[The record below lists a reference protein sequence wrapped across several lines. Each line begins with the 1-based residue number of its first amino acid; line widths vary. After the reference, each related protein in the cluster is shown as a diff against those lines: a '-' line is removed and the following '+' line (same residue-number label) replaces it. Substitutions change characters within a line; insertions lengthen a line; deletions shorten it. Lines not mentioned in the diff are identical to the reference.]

1 MLNLIDELENLLQ
14 HSIRVPA
21 SGKLLVDEAVVR
33 QIVGE
38 MREAVPDE
46 VRMGQRIA
54 SERERVLADARAQA
68 RRMLEEAQAQLNTR
82 LDDQAVVQAARQ
94 RAREIHGEAEQRAAG
109 LRADANSYVLAQL
122 GALESR
128 LQRLLR
134 EVQAGQRS
142 LGSSTGD
149 RQEGTA
155 TARETASQTSS
166 GQDRGGKMSESGGK
180 S

>member
-21 SGKLLVDEAVVR
+21 SGKLLVDDAVAR
-33 QIVGE
+33 QILAE

-46 VRMGQRIA
+46 ARLGQRIA
-54 SERERVLADARAQA
+54 GERERVLADARSQA
-68 RRMLEEAQAQLNTR
+68 RRMLEEAQAQLNAR

-94 RAREIHGEAEQRAAG
+94 RAREIHTEAEQRADG
-109 LRADANSYVLAQL
+109 LRADANSYVLGQL

-142 LGSSTGD
+142 LGGSAGD
-149 RQEGTA
+149 RKEGA
-155 TARETASQTSS
+155 NPREPSSHTSYGREAGDASEKGS
-166 GQDRGGKMSESGGK
+166 
-180 S
+180 

>member
-21 SGKLLVDEAVVR
+21 SGKILVDEAVVR
-33 QIVGE
+33 QILGE

-46 VRMGQRIA
+46 ARLGQRIA
-54 SERERVLADARAQA
+54 SERERILADARAQA
-68 RRMLEEAQAQLNTR
+68 RRMLEEAQAQLNAR

-94 RAREIHGEAEQRAAG
+94 RAREMHAEAEQRAAG
-109 LRADANSYVLAQL
+109 LRTDANSYVMSQL

-142 LGSSTGD
+142 LGGTTSD
-149 RQEGTA
+149 RQEGA
-155 TARETASQTSS
+155 FPSREPASPVSS
-166 GQDRGGKMSESGGK
+166 GQDQTDLSESGG
-180 S
+180 

>member
-21 SGKLLVDEAVVR
+21 SGKILVDEAVIR
-33 QIVGE
+33 QLLGE

-46 VRMGQRIA
+46 ARLGQRIA
-54 SERERVLADARAQA
+54 SERERILADARAQA
-68 RRMLEEAQAQLNTR
+68 RRMLEEAQTHLNAR

-94 RAREIHGEAEQRAAG
+94 RAREIHAEAEQRAAG
-109 LRADANSYVLAQL
+109 LRADANSYVGGQL

-142 LGSSTGD
+142 LAGGAGE
-149 RQEGTA
+149 RQGASA
-155 TARETASQTSS
+155 TRSPSQDNSEP
-166 GQDRGGKMSESGGK
+166 GGRS
-180 S
+180 

>member
-21 SGKLLVDEAVVR
+21 SGKILVDEAVVR
-33 QIVGE
+33 QILGE
-38 MREAVPDE
+38 MRESVPDE
-46 VRMGQRIA
+46 ARLGQRIA

-68 RRMLEEAQAQLNTR
+68 RRMLEEAQAQLNAR

-94 RAREIHGEAEQRAAG
+94 RAREIQAEGEQRAAG

-142 LGSSTGD
+142 LGGNAAE
-149 RQEGTA
+149 RREGGA
-155 TARETASQTSS
+155 TERETVSTTSS
-166 GQDRGGKMSESGGK
+166 GQNKADKTELGGRS
-180 S
+180 

>member
-1 MLNLIDELENLLQ
+1 MLNLIDELENVLQ

-21 SGKLLVDEAVVR
+21 SGKILVDEAVVR
-33 QIVGE
+33 QILGE
-38 MREAVPDE
+38 LREAVPDE
-46 VRMGQRIA
+46 ARLGQRIA

-68 RRMLEEAQAQLNTR
+68 RRMLEEAQAQLNAR

-94 RAREIHGEAEQRAAG
+94 RAREIHAEAEQRAAS
-109 LRADANSYVLAQL
+109 LRTDANSYVLGQL

-142 LGSSTGD
+142 LGGNTGD
-149 RQEGTA
+149 RSEGAAIT
-155 TARETASQTSS
+155 RGPASLVSS
-166 GQDRGGKMSESGGK
+166 GQGKGDKSETGSRA
-180 S
+180 

>member
-1 MLNLIDELENLLQ
+1 
-14 HSIRVPA
+14 
-21 SGKLLVDEAVVR
+21 
-33 QIVGE
+33 

-46 VRMGQRIA
+46 ARLGQRIA
-54 SERERVLADARAQA
+54 SERERVLADARTQA
-68 RRMLEEAQAQLNTR
+68 RRMLEEAQAQLNAR

-94 RAREIHGEAEQRAAG
+94 RAREIQAEAEQRAGG
-109 LRADANSYVLAQL
+109 LRSDANSYVLAQL

-142 LGSSTGD
+142 LGGGD
-149 RQEGTA
+149 RREGLVTE
-155 TARETASQTSS
+155 RETASQGSA
-166 GQDRGGKMSESGGK
+166 GQAGKSESGGR

>member
-14 HSIRVPA
+14 RSIRVPA
-21 SGKLLVDEAVVR
+21 SGKLLVDEAVAR
-33 QIVGE
+33 QILAE

-46 VRMGQRIA
+46 ARLGQRIA
-54 SERERVLADARAQA
+54 SERERVLADARSQA
-68 RRMLEEAQAQLNTR
+68 RRMLEEAQAQLNGR

-94 RAREIHGEAEQRAAG
+94 RAREIHAEAEQRAAG
-109 LRADANSYVLAQL
+109 LRTDANSYVLAQL

-142 LGSSTGD
+142 LGGGSADRRESS
-149 RQEGTA
+149 A
-155 TARETASQTSS
+155 TARGSALPASY
-166 GQDRGGKMSESGGK
+166 GRDEGDMSETGS
-180 S
+180 

>member
-21 SGKLLVDEAVVR
+21 SGKVLVDEAVVR
-33 QIVGE
+33 QILGE

-46 VRMGQRIA
+46 ARLGQRIA

-68 RRMLEEAQAQLNTR
+68 RRMLEEAQAQLNAR

-94 RAREIHGEAEQRAAG
+94 RAREIHAEAEQRAAG
-109 LRADANSYVLAQL
+109 LRTDANSYVMGQL

-142 LGSSTGD
+142 LGGNTAD
-149 RQEGTA
+149 RPEGTS
-155 TARETASQTSS
+155 TTRETASS
-166 GQDRGGKMSESGGK
+166 GQGRGDLSDSG
-180 S
+180 SRS

>member
-21 SGKLLVDEAVVR
+21 SGKVLVDEAVVR
-33 QIVGE
+33 QILAE
-38 MREAVPDE
+38 MREAIPDE
-46 VRMGQRIA
+46 ARLGQRIA
-54 SERERVLADARAQA
+54 SERERVLADARSQA
-68 RRMLEEAQAQLNTR
+68 RRMLEESQAQLNAR

-94 RAREIHGEAEQRAAG
+94 RAREIHAEAEQRAAG
-109 LRADANSYVLAQL
+109 LRTDANSYVLGQL

-142 LGSSTGD
+142 LGGSTSD
-149 RQEGTA
+149 RKESA
-155 TARETASQTSS
+155 AARGTSS
-166 GQDRGGKMSESGGK
+166 QSPSGRDEGDASEAGI
-180 S
+180 

>member
-21 SGKLLVDEAVVR
+21 SGKVLMDEAVVR
-33 QIVGE
+33 QILGE

-46 VRMGQRIA
+46 ARLGQRIA
-54 SERERVLADARAQA
+54 GERERILADARAQA
-68 RRMLEEAQAQLNTR
+68 RRMLEEAQAQLNAR

-94 RAREIHGEAEQRAAG
+94 RAREIHAEAEQRAAG
-109 LRADANSYVLAQL
+109 LRADANSYVAGQL

-142 LGSSTGD
+142 LSGSAGERPSGATSRQSTRD
-149 RQEGTA
+149 
-155 TARETASQTSS
+155 SS
-166 GQDRGGKMSESGGK
+166 EAGG
-180 S
+180 